1 MTSALRKQ
9 DFGESV
15 NLTVHGAF
23 EAAILR
29 ATEVGFSKQSILDLI
44 SADEWKVMDA
54 TKDDICVQDADADDC

>member
-15 NLTVHGAF
+15 NLAVHGAF

-29 ATEVGFSKQSILDLI
+29 ATEVGFSKQSILDMI
-44 SADEWKVMDA
+44 SVEEWKVMDA
-54 TKDDICVQDADADDC
+54 TNDDICVQDTDSDDC